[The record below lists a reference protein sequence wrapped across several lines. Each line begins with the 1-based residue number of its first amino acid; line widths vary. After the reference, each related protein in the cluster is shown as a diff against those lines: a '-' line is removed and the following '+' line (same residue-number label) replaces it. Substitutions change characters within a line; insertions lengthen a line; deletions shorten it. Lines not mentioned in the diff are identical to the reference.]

1 MKKICILIYFI
12 ISITAVILLGYMTIL
27 AFVVPSVL
35 HIKSESTSNS
45 RISLLLATIFYAVLM
60 IFLGMAFFKIQSEES
75 LKNSFHTEFENRK
88 KREKEEKI
96 E

>member
-35 HIKSESTSNS
+35 HIKKDSISNS
-45 RISLLLATIFYAVLM
+45 RISLLLSTIFYAVLM
-60 IFLGMAFFKIQSEES
+60 VFLGMAFFKI
-75 LKNSFHTEFENRK
+75 
-88 KREKEEKI
+88 
-96 E
+96 